1 MTVAPLQQFLVTPN
15 PTHRVRQFWFALSLV
30 YAAIYGAIALHE
42 AFSHPYI
49 VSDDARQHIFWMR
62 RFNDPE
68 LFPNDLIADYF
79 QSVAPEGYATV
90 YRLGAMLGLDPFLL
104 GKLLPFALGLVVT
117 GYGFHL
123 CLQLLPVPM
132 AGFLAT
138 ALFNQNLWMRDD
150 LASGT
155 ARAFLNPI
163 FLAFLY
169 YLLRRSLFP
178 ALAAIALTGLFYPQ
192 YVLVSAG
199 LLVLQ
204 SLRWEKG
211 RLGLTCNRRDLT
223 MSLAGLALAFCVL
236 LPYALQVSEF
246 DPVISAS
253 EAKTLPEFLPGGRVR
268 FFYDDFGRFWLS
280 GGRSGIQPALD
291 PPLLCAGLL
300 LPLLWRFP
308 SRFPLLARVGDD
320 IRVLPRLIVV
330 SLGLFFAAHALLFQ
344 LHLPSRYTQHSLR
357 VVMALAASVVLT
369 VGLDAILKWAKG
381 RSRQF
386 VAGATTIAL
395 FAYLLGYPTT
405 LHDFPKT
412 NYIVGE
418 SPALYRYF
426 AQQPKDSLIAS
437 ISPEA
442 DNLPTFARRS
452 ILVGREYAI
461 PYHLGYYRRFRQRLS
476 DLIRAQYTSESGD
489 LRRFLQEYNI
499 DFWLLDRA
507 AFDSE
512 YVRHHPWL
520 DQYPQARDKVL
531 EQLQYGNSPALARV
545 LEPCAAFRS
554 DRSIVLPTTCILNT
568 LP

>member
-15 PTHRVRQFWFALSLV
+15 PPHRVRQFWFALSLV
-30 YAAIYGAIALHE
+30 YAAVYGAIALHE

-90 YRLGAMLGLDPFLL
+90 YRLGAMLGLDPLLL

-163 FLAFLY
+163 FVAFLY

-199 LLVLQ
+199 LLGLQ

-223 MSLAGLALAFCVL
+223 MSLTGLALAFCVL

-291 PPLLCAGLL
+291 PPLLCVGLL

-308 SRFPLLARVGDD
+308 SRFPLVARVSKD

-357 VVMALAASVVLT
+357 VVMALAASVALT
-369 VGLDAILKWAKG
+369 VMLDAILKWAKG
-381 RSRQF
+381 RSRQWF
-386 VAGATTIAL
+386 AGAATIAL
-395 FAYLLGYPTT
+395 FAYLFGYPTT

-461 PYHLGYYRRFRQRLS
+461 PYHLGYYRPFRQRLS

-489 LRRFLQEYNI
+489 LRRFVQEYNI
-499 DFWLLDRA
+499 DLWLLDRA
-507 AFDSE
+507 AFDPE
-512 YVRHHPWL
+512 YLRHHPWL
-520 DQYPQARDKVL
+520 DQYPQVRDKVL
-531 EQLQYGNSPALARV
+531 EQLQDGNSPALVRV
-545 LEPCAAFRS
+545 VEPCATFRS
-554 DRSIVLPTTCILNT
+554 DRSIVVPTTCILNT